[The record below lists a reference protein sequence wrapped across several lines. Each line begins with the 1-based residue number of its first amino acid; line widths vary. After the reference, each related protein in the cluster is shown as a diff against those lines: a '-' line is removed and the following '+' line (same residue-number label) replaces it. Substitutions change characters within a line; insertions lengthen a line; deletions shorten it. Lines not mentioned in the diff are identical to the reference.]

1 MSIHTLVWAEPT
13 TALRDW
19 LRTEDAITDLVDGRT
34 YANGLPDN
42 VPLPALVITRL
53 GGGPSLPID
62 IGLYQFDCWA
72 STGSGAQALVNALV
86 QLLYSTPSGTPAGSV
101 TFGGAADDP
110 EILWQPDDLGNTPRY
125 VVTVQIVTKT
135 PNSP

>member
-19 LRTEDAITDLVDGRT
+19 LRGASAITDLVGQKV
-34 YANGLPDN
+34 YANGLPDGAT
-42 VPLPALVITRL
+42 LPALVITRI

-72 STGSGAQALVNALV
+72 STGSGAKALVDALV
-86 QLLYSTPSGTPAGSV
+86 VQLYSTPSGAAAGAV
-101 TFGGAADDP
+101 TYGGAADDP

>member
-1 MSIHTLVWAEPT
+1 MSILTLAWTDPT

-19 LRTEDAITDLVDGRT
+19 LRASSSVTALVAQRS
-34 YANGLPDN
+34 YANGLPN
-42 VPLPALVITRL
+42 SPTLPAIVVTRV

-72 STGSGAQALVNALV
+72 ATGSEAAALVNALV
-86 QLLYSTPSGTPAGSV
+86 RLLYSTPSGTALGSL
-101 TFGGAADDP
+101 TYGGAVEDP
-110 EILWQPDDLGNTPRY
+110 EIVWQPDPVDATPRY
-125 VVTVQIVTKT
+125 VVTAQVVTKT